1 MGLNV
6 LRLSYLHQ
14 TLALDLL
21 PMKIAVSGKGGSG
34 KTSISG
40 TLARLIARAGRE
52 VVAID
57 ADVNP
62 NLALTLGLWQ
72 ERFDELPAMP
82 HGLLQHL
89 TVNGETRLKLA
100 KPFDEVISEYSVE
113 CPDQV
118 RLLLMGQ
125 PLAGTG

>member
-6 LRLSYLHQ
+6 LRLSYLNQ
-14 TLALDLL
+14 TLALNLL

-34 KTSISG
+34 KTSIAG
-40 TLARLIARAGRE
+40 TLARLVARAGRD

-62 NLALTLGLWQ
+62 NLALTLGLHQ

-82 HGLLQHL
+82 HRLLQHL
-89 TVNGETRLKLA
+89 TVNGETTLKLI
-100 KPFDEVISEYSVE
+100 KPFDEVVSEHGVD